1 MKRIQQERIKKIQEE
16 QYKLSL
22 EQITRNKKEIEVL
35 ERELRLSKITHDEL
49 SQNLLKAQKDL
60 IERNN
65 EQIEAIQ
72 RVQEQSELNLKRTDV
87 YKRFQAVNKEGSEKV
102 READWKELRIVI
114 DEAYNQFSS
123 RLYELY
129 PIKETEMKVCLLLKI
144 ELSPL
149 QIATVTMR
157 SKQAVSSIRKRLY
170 KKLFNEEGSIEEFDN
185 FIRHF

>member
-1 MKRIQQERIKKIQEE
+1 ME
-16 QYKLSL
+16 
-22 EQITRNKKEIEVL
+22 
-35 ERELRLSKITHDEL
+35 
-49 SQNLLKAQKDL
+49 
-60 IERNN
+60 
-65 EQIEAIQ
+65 
-72 RVQEQSELNLKRTDV
+72 
-87 YKRFQAVNKEGSEKV
+87 
-102 READWKELRIVI
+102 ELRIVI

-185 FIRHF
+185 FIRHFSLVLY